1 MNYTEFRANER
12 NREALD
18 HVRGCILK
26 AASYTDP
33 DTGLVIE
40 PRPVDKSTRIRQML
54 ELGRTDL
61 GKWMHT
67 GEMDKNAEFDPN
79 VLGNY
84 IKANYGAVGGGAL
97 GLLAGAMLGARLGGK
112 HKRLLGMLLGGSIGA
127 MGMGY
132 SGDALQQSGALES
145 AYNTLREAA
154 PKGYDMFR
162 NAWDKGTHAAAVGLK
177 NVGNAISAFPDKI
190 GLK

>member
-1 MNYTEFRANER
+1 MNYTEFLANKR
-12 NREALD
+12 NQEALE

-40 PRPVDKSTRIRQML
+40 PRPVDKSTRIQQML

-61 GKWMHT
+61 GKWMHV
-67 GEMDKNAEFDPN
+67 GEMKKNAELDLS

-84 IKANYGAVGGGAL
+84 IKDNYGAVGGGAL
-97 GLLAGAMLGARLGGK
+97 GLLAGAMLGAKLGGK
-112 HKRLLGMLLGGSIGA
+112 NNRLLGALLGGTVGA
-127 MGMGY
+127 LGMGH
-132 SGDALQQSGALES
+132 SGNALQHSGALES
-145 AYNTLREAA
+145 AYSALREAA
-154 PKGYDMFR
+154 PKGYDTFR
-162 NAWDKGTHAAAVGLK
+162 SAWDKGTHAAAVGLK
-177 NVGNAISAFPDKI
+177 NAGSAISAFPDKI